1 MAGFQIFGF
10 EIKKKKEEKELG
22 SVVSPASDDGSTV
35 ISSSAASYYGLA
47 IDLEG
52 TVKNENALI
61 KRYREVAQ
69 YPDCD
74 AAIEDIVN
82 DGLFNTGTNSVIE
95 ELKNINHNL
104 IKSLYLTSFKK
115 YEGFDNFNLELK

>member
-1 MAGFQIFGF
+1 M
-10 EIKKKKEEKELG
+10 G

-52 TVKNENALI
+52 TVKNENDLI

-82 DGLFNTGTNSVIE
+82 EAIVAEDDVPPVALIMDD
-95 ELKNINHNL
+95 LKLSESIKTKFRDEFANIL
-104 IKSLYLTSFKK
+104 KLYK
-115 YEGFDNFNLELK
+115 FDAKGHDIFR